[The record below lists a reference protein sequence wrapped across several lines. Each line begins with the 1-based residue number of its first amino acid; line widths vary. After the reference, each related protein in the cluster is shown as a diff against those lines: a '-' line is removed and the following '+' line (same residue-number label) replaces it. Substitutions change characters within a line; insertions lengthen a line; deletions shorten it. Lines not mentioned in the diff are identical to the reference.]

1 MNLNKINKIFNN
13 KYLFKKY
20 LAYWMSKFYTEG
32 LKDENSD
39 NKSKYIEFVNELINS
54 IFKNKE
60 NYLEIILNKLDAE
73 ISNKRILVILN
84 NMDSQNLKW
93 IEKKKYL
100 NLNFLFIFNIQDN
113 FDIFQNYYYDEEKL
127 KKFFVENQEEI
138 FYKDPIKKNEDEI
151 YYQMFQT
158 KEEYEQSRKE
168 LINKVFKD

>member
-1 MNLNKINKIFNN
+1 MNSLNPYQRQKLKFFYMNLNKINKIFNN

-20 LAYWMSKFYTEG
+20 LAYWMSKLYTEG

-93 IEKKKYL
+93 IEKR
-100 NLNFLFIFNIQDN
+100 NIS
-113 FDIFQNYYYDEEKL
+113 IS
-127 KKFFVENQEEI
+127 I
-138 FYKDPIKKNEDEI
+138 FYLFSIYRIILIFFKIIIMTKK
-151 YYQMFQT
+151 
-158 KEEYEQSRKE
+158 S
-168 LINKVFKD
+168 